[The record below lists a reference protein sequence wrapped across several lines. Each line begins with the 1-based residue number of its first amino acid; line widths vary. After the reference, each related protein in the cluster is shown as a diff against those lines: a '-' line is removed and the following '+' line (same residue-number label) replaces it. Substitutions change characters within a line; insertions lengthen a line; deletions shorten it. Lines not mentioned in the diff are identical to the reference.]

1 LSFRKV
7 PPAWKVVIEQRFY
20 TPEAMNDAGHAESEF
35 GSERD
40 AKAFARRLFANGS
53 VIRAERLDDGH
64 TVKPTQ
70 IAAWIIGTPHE
81 QWPE

>member
-1 LSFRKV
+1 MSFRKV
-7 PPAWKVVIEQRFY
+7 APAWKVVIEQRFY
-20 TPEAMNDAGHAESEF
+20 TPEVTNDAGNTVSEF

-70 IAAWIIGTPHE
+70 IAAWIIGTPPD

>member
-7 PPAWKVVIEQRFY
+7 APAWKVVVEQRFY
-20 TPEAMNDAGHAESEF
+20 TPEARNADDSESEF
-35 GSERD
+35 VSERD

-53 VIRAERLDDGH
+53 VVRAERINDGE
-64 TVKPTQ
+64 TIKPTQ
-70 IAAWIIGTPHE
+70 IAAWIIGTPRE